1 MKKIIGVVKDF
12 FTDFKDF
19 WFLLKPQFK
28 YGGAYYTLSFILYEI
43 GQVGNNIL
51 WVYFYKVILDMAVAG
66 ESFLSIMTVIALFLL
81 GVVVVDLLRNSPL
94 ANFCPEWGA
103 KINARISKNILIK
116 ALECDYKNFDDPEFY
131 QNYTLTLTDYMGQ
144 SQKAFSYLQQIVA
157 NIITF
162 FTMIV
167 LVSSVSPVILV
178 VTVAVLVATSLY
190 GRLDNKYSEKK
201 WEETSKI
208 NRRKSYIQRI
218 IYLNTYAADLRSNRS
233 GSYMMEQ
240 YDEAVEQDCSIR
252 KRFKAIM
259 LSFHLLDFS
268 VPLFV
273 DLAAMGAAIR
283 KIASGA
289 LSVGSFSSTIKAS
302 EHLYNSFDPI
312 IGIGNMINRYALY
325 SRKLQSFFKAES
337 TIESPK
343 TPTGREL
350 TPKTTDMPFAVEMKN
365 VSFSYDN
372 SNFALKNI
380 SMSIKPG
387 QKIAIVGENGA
398 GKSTLTKLL
407 LRLYDTSSGDIL
419 INGQPIQDYDVHALR
434 SDIGI
439 AFQNTNLFAMTLA
452 ENMKLYREVSD
463 EKLNEV
469 VGKLGLSSVLK
480 KFDCGLDAQVTK
492 EFDKNGIV
500 LSDGETQK
508 LGLAR
513 LFTGQF
519 GLLILDEPSA
529 ALDPIAEYELNKV
542 IMELRDTT
550 TIMISHR
557 LSTVRDADC
566 IYLIENGE
574 IAEFGS
580 HAELM
585 KQDGKYA
592 AMFNMQAEK
601 YVSDTVSAC

>member
-1 MKKIIGVVKDF
+1 MKKVQSFLKSFGA
-12 FTDFKDF
+12 DFKDF
-19 WFLLKPQFK
+19 CFLLKPQFK
-28 YGGAYYTLSFILYEI
+28 YGKAYYLLAFFLYLI

-66 ESFLSIMTVIALFLL
+66 ETFLSIMAVIALFLL
-81 GVVVVDLLRNSPL
+81 GVVTVDLLRNSPL
-94 ANFCPEWGA
+94 AHFCPEWGA
-103 KINARISKNILIK
+103 RINARITKNIFSK
-116 ALECDYKNFDDPEFY
+116 ALECDYKNFDNPEFY
-131 QNYTLTLTDYMGQ
+131 QNYTLTLTEYMQ
-144 SQKAFSYLQQIVA
+144 KSQRAFSYLQQIVA

-167 LVSSVSPVILV
+167 LVSAVSPLILL
-178 VTVAVLVATSLY
+178 VTVAVLIITSLY
-190 GRLDNKYSEKK
+190 GRIQNKYSAKK
-201 WEETSKI
+201 WEESSQI

-233 GSYMMEQ
+233 GNYMMEQ
-240 YDEAVEQDCSIR
+240 YDEAVEKECSLH
-252 KRFKAIM
+252 KRFKNILLGM
-259 LSFHLLDFS
+259 RFLDFS
-268 VPLFV
+268 VPLIV
-273 DLAAMGAAIR
+273 DLSAMGAAIR
-283 KIASGA
+283 KIAAGT

-302 EHLYNSFDPI
+302 EYLYNSFDPLI
-312 IGIGNMINRYALY
+312 EMSNRINEYALY
-325 SRKLQSFFKAES
+325 SRKLQQFFNAETS
-337 TIESPK
+337 IESPK
-343 TPTGREL
+343 VRTGKEL
-350 TPKTTDMPFAVEMKN
+350 AVHTGDMPFGVELKD

-372 SNFALKNI
+372 SKFALKNL

-419 INGQPIQDYDVHALR
+419 INGHSIRDYDVHELR
-434 SDIGI
+434 SGVGI

-452 ENMKLYREVSD
+452 ENMKLYRDVSD
-463 EKLNEV
+463 EKLNEIIQ
-469 VGKLGLSSVLK
+469 KLGLSSVLE
-480 KFDCGLDAQVTK
+480 KFACGLDAQVTK
-492 EFDKNGIV
+492 EFDKDGIV
-500 LSDGETQK
+500 LSGGETQK

-574 IAEFGS
+574 IAESGTHS
-580 HAELM
+580 QLM
-585 KQDGKYA
+585 KRDGKYA
-592 AMFNMQAEK
+592 MMFRMQAEK
-601 YVSDTVSAC
+601 YLETADTE

>member
-1 MKKIIGVVKDF
+1 MKKIIELIRSFGA
-12 FTDFKDF
+12 DFKDF

-28 YGGAYYTLSFILYEI
+28 YGGGYYTLALILYEI

-66 ESFLSIMTVIALFLL
+66 ETFLSILTVIALFLL
-81 GVVVVDLLRNSPL
+81 GVVAVDLLRNSPL
-94 ANFCPEWGA
+94 SHFCPEWGA
-103 KINARISKNILIK
+103 KITAKITKNIFRK
-116 ALECDYKNFDDPEFY
+116 ALECDYRNFDDPEFY
-131 QNYTLTLTDYMGQ
+131 HNYTLTLNEYMQ
-144 SQKAFSYLQQIVA
+144 KSQQAFSYLQQIVS

-162 FTMIV
+162 VTMIV
-167 LVSSVSPVILV
+167 LVSSVSPIILL
-178 VTVAVLVATSLY
+178 VTVAVLIITSLY
-190 GRLDNKYSEKK
+190 GRLDNKYSTRK
-201 WEETSKI
+201 WDEMSDI

-233 GSYMMEQ
+233 GEYMLEK
-240 YDEAVEQDCSIR
+240 YDEAVEKECSLH
-252 KRFKAIM
+252 KRFKAFLVGM
-259 LSFHLLDFS
+259 HFLDFS
-268 VPLFV
+268 VPLVV
-273 DLAAMGAAIR
+273 DLAAMGAAVR
-283 KIASGA
+283 KIAAGA
-289 LSVGSFSSTIKAS
+289 LSVGSFTSTIKAS
-302 EHLYNSFDPI
+302 EYLYNSFEPI
-312 IGIGNMINRYALY
+312 IDIANRINGFALY
-325 SRKLQSFFKAES
+325 SRKLQSFFNAES
-337 TIESPK
+337 TIEAPK
-343 TPTGREL
+343 VRTGKEL
-350 TPKTTDMPFAVEMKN
+350 TVKTNDMPFAVDLKN

-419 INGQPIQDYDVHALR
+419 INGQPIGDYDVHDLR
-434 SDIGI
+434 SGVGI

-452 ENMKLYREVSD
+452 ENMKLYRDVSD
-463 EKLNEV
+463 EKLHEIV
-469 VGKLGLSSVLK
+469 QKLGLSGVLE

-500 LSDGETQK
+500 LSGGETQK
-508 LGLAR
+508 LGLSR

-574 IAEFGS
+574 IAESGS
-580 HAELM
+580 HSQLM
-585 KQDGKYA
+585 KRNGRYA

-601 YVSDTVSAC
+601 YLETADAE

>member
-1 MKKIIGVVKDF
+1 MV
-12 FTDFKDF
+12 
-19 WFLLKPQFK
+19 L
-28 YGGAYYTLSFILYEI
+28 E
-43 GQVGNNIL
+43 
-51 WVYFYKVILDMAVAG
+51 
-66 ESFLSIMTVIALFLL
+66 
-81 GVVVVDLLRNSPL
+81 
-94 ANFCPEWGA
+94 
-103 KINARISKNILIK
+103 K
-116 ALECDYKNFDDPEFY
+116 ALECDYKNFDDPDFY
-131 QNYTLTLTDYMGQ
+131 HNYTLALQEYM
-144 SQKAFSYLQQIVA
+144 QKSKSAFEFFCDIFS
-157 NIITF
+157 NIAIF
-162 FTMIV
+162 CSMIV
-167 LVSSVSPVILV
+167 LIVDVSPWIL
-178 VTVAVLVATSLY
+178 LVNVGILFLTR
-190 GRLDNKYSEKK
+190 GINKIKNKYERKK
-201 WEETSKI
+201 WNEQNEIS
-208 NRRKSYIQRI
+208 RKGRYIERT
-218 IYLNTYAADLRSNRS
+218 IYMREYAADLRCNRS
-233 GSYMMEQ
+233 KEYIVKKFDDKVADNISL
-240 YDEAVEQDCSIR
+240 VR
-252 KRFKAIM
+252 RFKKITLGFRLYN
-259 LSFHLLDFS
+259 LSAPHIIDF
-268 VPLFV
+268 V
-273 DLAAMGAAIR
+273 AMGMAAY
-283 KIASGA
+283 KITIGT
-289 LSVGSFSSTIKAS
+289 LSVGDFTGTIQAS
-302 EHLYNSFDPI
+302 KQLYWCMSPLI
-312 IGIGNMINRYALY
+312 NMANEINMYALY
-325 SRKLQSFFKAES
+325 SQNLQKFFNTES
-337 TIESPK
+337 VIESPK
-343 TPTGREL
+343 TSTGREL

-419 INGQPIQDYDVHALR
+419 INGQPIRDYDVHALR

-500 LSDGETQK
+500 LSGGETQK

>member
-1 MKKIIGVVKDF
+1 MKKIIGVIRGF
-12 FTDFKDF
+12 GADFKDF

-28 YGGAYYTLSFILYEI
+28 YGGAYYTLSLILYEI

-66 ESFLSIMTVIALFLL
+66 ETFLSILTVIALFLL
-81 GVVVVDLLRNSPL
+81 GVVAVDLLRNSPL
-94 ANFCPEWGA
+94 SHFCPEWGA
-103 KINARISKNILIK
+103 KITAKITKNIFHK
-116 ALECDYKNFDDPEFY
+116 ALECDYRNFDDPEFY
-131 QNYTLTLTDYMGQ
+131 HNYTLTLNEYMQ
-144 SQKAFSYLQQIVA
+144 KSQQAFSYLQQIIS

-162 FTMIV
+162 VTMIV
-167 LVSSVSPVILV
+167 LVSSVSPIILL
-178 VTVAVLVATSLY
+178 VTVAVLIATSLY
-190 GRLDNKYSEKK
+190 GRLDNKYSTRK
-201 WEETSKI
+201 WDEMSDI

-233 GSYMMEQ
+233 GEYMLAE
-240 YDEAVEQDCSIR
+240 YDEAVEKECSLH
-252 KRFKAIM
+252 KRFKAILVGM
-259 LSFHLLDFS
+259 RFLDFS
-268 VPLFV
+268 VPLVV
-273 DLAAMGAAIR
+273 DLAAMGAAVR
-283 KIASGA
+283 KIAAGT
-289 LSVGSFSSTIKAS
+289 LSVGSFTSTIKAS
-302 EHLYNSFDPI
+302 EYLYNSFEPI
-312 IGIGNMINRYALY
+312 IGIANRINGFALY
-325 SRKLQSFFKAES
+325 SRKLQSFFNAES

-343 TPTGREL
+343 VRTGKEL
-350 TPKTTDMPFAVEMKN
+350 TVKTGDMPFAVDLKN

-419 INGQPIQDYDVHALR
+419 INGQPIRDYDVHDLR
-434 SDIGI
+434 SGVGI

-452 ENMKLYREVSD
+452 ENMKLYRDVSD
-463 EKLNEV
+463 EKLQEIV
-469 VGKLGLSSVLK
+469 QKLGLSGVLE

-500 LSDGETQK
+500 LSGGETQK
-508 LGLAR
+508 LGLSR

-574 IAEFGS
+574 IAESGS
-580 HAELM
+580 HSQLM
-585 KQDGKYA
+585 KQNGKYA

-601 YVSDTVSAC
+601 YLETADAE

>member
-1 MKKIIGVVKDF
+1 
-12 FTDFKDF
+12 
-19 WFLLKPQFK
+19 
-28 YGGAYYTLSFILYEI
+28 
-43 GQVGNNIL
+43 
-51 WVYFYKVILDMAVAG
+51 
-66 ESFLSIMTVIALFLL
+66 
-81 GVVVVDLLRNSPL
+81 
-94 ANFCPEWGA
+94 
-103 KINARISKNILIK
+103 
-116 ALECDYKNFDDPEFY
+116 
-131 QNYTLTLTDYMGQ
+131 
-144 SQKAFSYLQQIVA
+144 
-157 NIITF
+157 
-162 FTMIV
+162 
-167 LVSSVSPVILV
+167 
-178 VTVAVLVATSLY
+178 
-190 GRLDNKYSEKK
+190 
-201 WEETSKI
+201 
-208 NRRKSYIQRI
+208 
-218 IYLNTYAADLRSNRS
+218 
-233 GSYMMEQ
+233 
-240 YDEAVEQDCSIR
+240 
-252 KRFKAIM
+252 
-259 LSFHLLDFS
+259 
-268 VPLFV
+268 
-273 DLAAMGAAIR
+273 
-283 KIASGA
+283 
-289 LSVGSFSSTIKAS
+289 
-302 EHLYNSFDPI
+302 
-312 IGIGNMINRYALY
+312 MINRYALY

-419 INGQPIQDYDVHALR
+419 INGQPIRDYDVHALR

-500 LSDGETQK
+500 LSGGETQK

-574 IAEFGS
+574 IAECGS

>member
-1 MKKIIGVVKDF
+1 MKKLWSILKDF
-12 FTDFKDF
+12 GADFKDF

-28 YGGAYYTLSFILYEI
+28 YGGGYYTLSFILYEL

-66 ESFLSIMTVIALFLL
+66 EKFLSTLTVISLFLL
-81 GVVVVDLLRNSPL
+81 GVVIVDLLRNSPL
-94 ANFCPEWGA
+94 MAFCPEWGA
-103 KINARISKNILIK
+103 KITAKITRNIFRK
-116 ALECDYKNFDDPEFY
+116 ALECDYRNFDDPEFY
-131 QNYTLTLTDYMGQ
+131 HNYTLALNEYMQ
-144 SQKAFSYLQQIVA
+144 KSQQAFSYLQQIVS

-162 FTMIV
+162 VTMIV
-167 LVSSVSPVILV
+167 LVSSVSPIILL
-178 VTVAVLVATSLY
+178 VTVAVLIFTSLY
-190 GRLDNKYSEKK
+190 GRLDNKYSTKK
-201 WEETSKI
+201 WDEMTDI

-218 IYLNTYAADLRSNRS
+218 IYLNTYAADLRCNCS
-233 GSYMMEQ
+233 GEYMLEK
-240 YDEAVEQDCSIR
+240 YDEAVIKECSLH
-252 KRFKAIM
+252 KRFKAFFVGMRI
-259 LSFHLLDFS
+259 LDFS
-268 VPLFV
+268 VPLVV
-273 DLAAMGAAIR
+273 DLAAMGAAVR
-283 KIASGA
+283 KIAAGT
-289 LSVGSFSSTIKAS
+289 LSVGSFTSTIKAS
-302 EHLYNSFDPI
+302 EYLYNSFEPI
-312 IGIGNMINRYALY
+312 IGIANRINGFALY
-325 SRKLQSFFKAES
+325 SRKLQSFFNAES

-343 TPTGREL
+343 VRTGKEL
-350 TPKTTDMPFAVEMKN
+350 TVKNSDMPFSVDLKN

-419 INGQPIQDYDVHALR
+419 INGNPIRVYDVHNLR
-434 SDIGI
+434 SGIGI

-452 ENMKLYREVSD
+452 ENMKLYRDVPD
-463 EKLNEV
+463 EKLHEIIR
-469 VGKLGLSSVLK
+469 KLGLSGVLE
-480 KFDCGLDAQVTK
+480 KFNCGLEAQITK

-500 LSDGETQK
+500 LSGGETQK

-550 TIMISHR
+550 TIIISHR
-557 LSTVRDADC
+557 LSTIRDANC

-574 IAEFGS
+574 IAESGS
-580 HAELM
+580 HNQLM
-585 KQDGKYA
+585 KQNGKYA

-601 YVSDTVSAC
+601 YLKTADVE

>member
-1 MKKIIGVVKDF
+1 MKKFWTIMKNFGA
-12 FTDFKDF
+12 DFKDF

-28 YGGAYYTLSFILYEI
+28 YGGVYYAISFILYEI
-43 GQVGNNIL
+43 GTVGHSIL

-66 ESFLSIMTVIALFLL
+66 ETFLSILTVIALFLL
-81 GVVVVDLLRNSPL
+81 GVVVIDLLRNDPMKY
-94 ANFCPEWGA
+94 FFPEWGA
-103 KINARISKNILIK
+103 KVSAKIAKKVFAK

-131 QNYTLTLTDYMGQ
+131 NNYTLTLTDYM
-144 SQKAFSYLQQIVA
+144 QKSSAAFSYFRESIAKLV
-157 NIITF
+157 TF

-167 LVSSVSPVILV
+167 LVSSVSPLLLL
-178 VTVAVLVATSLY
+178 VTVAVLVVTTLY
-190 GRLDNKYSEKK
+190 GRLDNKYSAEK
-201 WEETSKI
+201 WEKMAEV
-208 NRRKSYIQRI
+208 NRKKSYIQRT
-218 IYLNTYAADLRSNRS
+218 IYLNTFAADLRSNRS
-233 GSYMMEQ
+233 GKYMLEK
-240 YDEAVEQDCSIR
+240 YDEAIGEEVSLH
-252 KRFKAIM
+252 KRFKAIL
-259 LSFHLLDFS
+259 LSMRILDCS
-268 VPLFV
+268 VPLVV
-273 DLAAMGAAIR
+273 DLAAMGAAVR
-283 KIASGA
+283 KIAAGT
-289 LSVGSFSSTIKAS
+289 LSVGSFTSTIKAA
-302 EHLYNSFDPI
+302 ETLYHSIEPI
-312 IGIGNMINRYALY
+312 VYISVGINGFALY
-325 SRKLQSFFKAES
+325 SRKLQSFFNAES
-337 TIESPK
+337 IIESPK
-343 TPTGREL
+343 VRTGKEF
-350 TPKTTDMPFAVEMKN
+350 TVKTGDMPFAVDLKN

-407 LRLYDTSSGDIL
+407 LRLYDTSSGNIL
-419 INGQPIQDYDVHALR
+419 INGQPIRDYDVHDLR
-434 SDIGI
+434 SGVGI

-452 ENMKLYREVSD
+452 ENMKLYHDVSD
-463 EKLNEV
+463 EKLQEIV
-469 VGKLGLSSVLK
+469 QKLGLSGVLE

-500 LSDGETQK
+500 LSGGETQK
-508 LGLAR
+508 LGLSR

-574 IAEFGS
+574 IAESGS
-580 HAELM
+580 HSQLM
-585 KQDGKYA
+585 KQNGKYA

-601 YVSDTVSAC
+601 YLETADAE

>member
-1 MKKIIGVVKDF
+1 
-12 FTDFKDF
+12 
-19 WFLLKPQFK
+19 
-28 YGGAYYTLSFILYEI
+28 
-43 GQVGNNIL
+43 
-51 WVYFYKVILDMAVAG
+51 
-66 ESFLSIMTVIALFLL
+66 
-81 GVVVVDLLRNSPL
+81 
-94 ANFCPEWGA
+94 
-103 KINARISKNILIK
+103 
-116 ALECDYKNFDDPEFY
+116 
-131 QNYTLTLTDYMGQ
+131 
-144 SQKAFSYLQQIVA
+144 
-157 NIITF
+157 
-162 FTMIV
+162 MIV
-167 LVSSVSPVILV
+167 LIVDVSPWIL
-178 VTVAVLVATSLY
+178 LVNVGILFLTR
-190 GRLDNKYSEKK
+190 GINKIKNKYERKK
-201 WEETSKI
+201 WNEQNEIS
-208 NRRKSYIQRI
+208 RKGRYIERT
-218 IYLNTYAADLRSNRS
+218 IYMREYAADLRCNRS
-233 GSYMMEQ
+233 KEYIVKKFDDKVADNISL
-240 YDEAVEQDCSIR
+240 VR
-252 KRFKAIM
+252 RFKKITLGFRLYN
-259 LSFHLLDFS
+259 LSAPHIIDF
-268 VPLFV
+268 V
-273 DLAAMGAAIR
+273 AMGMAAY
-283 KIASGA
+283 KITIGT
-289 LSVGSFSSTIKAS
+289 LSVGDFTGTIQAS
-302 EHLYNSFDPI
+302 KQLYWCMSPLI
-312 IGIGNMINRYALY
+312 NMANEINMYALY
-325 SRKLQSFFKAES
+325 SQNLQKFFNTES
-337 TIESPK
+337 VIESPK
-343 TPTGREL
+343 IRTGREV

-419 INGQPIQDYDVHALR
+419 INGQPIRDYDVHALR

-500 LSDGETQK
+500 LSGGETQK

-585 KQDGKYA
+585 KQGGKYA

>member
-1 MKKIIGVVKDF
+1 MKKLRSILKDF
-12 FTDFKDF
+12 GADFKDF

-28 YGGAYYTLSFILYEI
+28 YGGGYYTLSFILYEI

-66 ESFLSIMTVIALFLL
+66 EKFLSILTVISLFLL
-81 GVVVVDLLRNSPL
+81 GVVIVDLLRNSPL
-94 ANFCPEWGA
+94 MAFCPEWGA
-103 KINARISKNILIK
+103 KITAKITRNIFRK
-116 ALECDYKNFDDPEFY
+116 ALECDYRNFDDPEFY
-131 QNYTLTLTDYMGQ
+131 HNYTLALNEYMQ
-144 SQKAFSYLQQIVA
+144 KSQQAFSYLQQIVS

-162 FTMIV
+162 VTMIV
-167 LVSSVSPVILV
+167 LVSSVSPIILL
-178 VTVAVLVATSLY
+178 VTVAVLIFTGLY
-190 GRLDNKYSEKK
+190 GRLDNKYSTRK
-201 WEETSKI
+201 WDEMSDI

-218 IYLNTYAADLRSNRS
+218 IYLNTYAADLRCNCS
-233 GSYMMEQ
+233 GEYMLDK
-240 YDEAVEQDCSIR
+240 YDEAVIKECSLH
-252 KRFKAIM
+252 KRFKAFFVGMRI
-259 LSFHLLDFS
+259 LDFS
-268 VPLFV
+268 VPLVV
-273 DLAAMGAAIR
+273 DLAAMGAAVR
-283 KIASGA
+283 KIAAGT
-289 LSVGSFSSTIKAS
+289 LSVGSFTSTIKAS
-302 EHLYNSFDPI
+302 EYLYNSFEPI
-312 IGIGNMINRYALY
+312 IGIANRINGFALY
-325 SRKLQSFFKAES
+325 SRKLQSFFNAES

-343 TPTGREL
+343 VRTGKEL
-350 TPKTTDMPFAVEMKN
+350 TVKNSDMPFSVDLKN

-419 INGQPIQDYDVHALR
+419 INGNPIRDYDVHNLR
-434 SDIGI
+434 SGIGI

-452 ENMKLYREVSD
+452 ENMKLYRDVPD
-463 EKLNEV
+463 EKLHEIIR
-469 VGKLGLSSVLK
+469 KLGLSGVLE
-480 KFDCGLDAQVTK
+480 KFNCGLEAQVTK

-500 LSDGETQK
+500 LSGGETQK

-550 TIMISHR
+550 TIIISHR
-557 LSTVRDADC
+557 LSTVRDANC

-574 IAEFGS
+574 IAESGS
-580 HAELM
+580 HNQLM
-585 KQDGKYA
+585 KQNGKYA

-601 YVSDTVSAC
+601 YLKTADVE

>member
-1 MKKIIGVVKDF
+1 MKKFWTIMKNFGA
-12 FTDFKDF
+12 DFKDF

-28 YGGAYYTLSFILYEI
+28 YGGVYYAISFILYEI
-43 GQVGNNIL
+43 GTVGHSIL

-66 ESFLSIMTVIALFLL
+66 ETFLSILTVIALFLL
-81 GVVVVDLLRNSPL
+81 GVVVIDLLRNDPMKY
-94 ANFCPEWGA
+94 FFPEWGA
-103 KINARISKNILIK
+103 KVSAKIAKKVFAK

-131 QNYTLTLTDYMGQ
+131 NNYTLTLTDYMKK
-144 SQKAFSYLQQIVA
+144 SSAAFSYFRESIAKLA
-157 NIITF
+157 TF

-167 LVSSVSPVILV
+167 LVSSVSPLLLL
-178 VTVAVLVATSLY
+178 VTVAVLIVTTLY
-190 GRLDNKYSEKK
+190 GRLDNKYSAKK
-201 WEETSKI
+201 WEEMAQI
-208 NRRKSYIQRI
+208 DRRKSYIQRT
-218 IYLNTYAADLRSNRS
+218 IYLNTFAAELRSNRS
-233 GSYMMEQ
+233 GKYMLEK
-240 YDEAVEQDCSIR
+240 YDEAVGEEISLH
-252 KRFKAIM
+252 KRFKTFL
-259 LSFHLLDFS
+259 LSMRILDCS
-268 VPLFV
+268 VPLVV
-273 DLAAMGAAIR
+273 DFAAMGAAVR
-283 KIASGA
+283 KIAAGT
-289 LSVGSFSSTIKAS
+289 LSVGSFTSTIKAA
-302 EHLYNSFDPI
+302 ETLYHSIEPI
-312 IGIGNMINRYALY
+312 VYIGVGINGYALY
-325 SRKLQSFFKAES
+325 SRKLQSFFNAES

-343 TPTGREL
+343 VRTGKEL
-350 TPKTTDMPFAVEMKN
+350 TVKNGDMPFAVDLKN

-419 INGQPIQDYDVHALR
+419 INGQPIGDYDVHDLR
-434 SDIGI
+434 SGVGI

-452 ENMKLYREVSD
+452 ENMKLYRDVSD
-463 EKLNEV
+463 EKLHEIV
-469 VGKLGLSSVLK
+469 RKLGLSGVLE

-500 LSDGETQK
+500 LSGGETQK
-508 LGLAR
+508 LGLSR

-574 IAEFGS
+574 IAESGS
-580 HAELM
+580 HNQLM
-585 KQDGKYA
+585 KQNGKYA

-601 YVSDTVSAC
+601 YLETADAE

>member
-1 MKKIIGVVKDF
+1 MKKLRSILKDF
-12 FTDFKDF
+12 GADFKDF

-28 YGGAYYTLSFILYEI
+28 YGGGYYTLSFILYEI

-66 ESFLSIMTVIALFLL
+66 EKFLSILTVISLFLL
-81 GVVVVDLLRNSPL
+81 GVVIVDLLRNSPL
-94 ANFCPEWGA
+94 MAFCPEWGA
-103 KINARISKNILIK
+103 KITAKITRNIFRK
-116 ALECDYKNFDDPEFY
+116 ALECDYRNFDDPEFY
-131 QNYTLTLTDYMGQ
+131 HNYTLALNEYMQ
-144 SQKAFSYLQQIVA
+144 KSQQAFSYLQQIVS

-162 FTMIV
+162 VTMIV
-167 LVSSVSPVILV
+167 LVSSVSPIILL
-178 VTVAVLVATSLY
+178 VTVAVLIFTGLY
-190 GRLDNKYSEKK
+190 GRLDNKYSTRK
-201 WEETSKI
+201 WDEMSDI

-218 IYLNTYAADLRSNRS
+218 IYLNTYAADLRCNCS
-233 GSYMMEQ
+233 GEYILEK
-240 YDEAVEQDCSIR
+240 YDEAVIKECSLH
-252 KRFKAIM
+252 KRFKAFFVGMRI
-259 LSFHLLDFS
+259 LDFS
-268 VPLFV
+268 VPLVV
-273 DLAAMGAAIR
+273 DLAAMGAAVR
-283 KIASGA
+283 KIAAGT
-289 LSVGSFSSTIKAS
+289 LSVGSFTSTIKAS
-302 EHLYNSFDPI
+302 EYLYNSFEPI
-312 IGIGNMINRYALY
+312 IGIANRINGFALY
-325 SRKLQSFFKAES
+325 SRKLQSFFNAES

-343 TPTGREL
+343 VRTGKEL
-350 TPKTTDMPFAVEMKN
+350 TVKNSDMPFSVDLKN

-419 INGQPIQDYDVHALR
+419 INGNPIRDYDVHNLR
-434 SDIGI
+434 SGIGI

-452 ENMKLYREVSD
+452 ENMKLYRDVPD
-463 EKLNEV
+463 EKLHEIIR
-469 VGKLGLSSVLK
+469 KLGLSGVLE
-480 KFDCGLDAQVTK
+480 KFNCGLEAQVTK

-500 LSDGETQK
+500 LSGGETQK

-550 TIMISHR
+550 TIIISHR
-557 LSTVRDADC
+557 LSTVRDANC

-574 IAEFGS
+574 IAESGS
-580 HAELM
+580 HNQLM
-585 KQDGKYA
+585 KQNGKYA

-601 YVSDTVSAC
+601 YLKTADVE